1 MRTII
6 PGLLASLLLL
16 GSLPLHA
23 NELEL
28 MPIAPDRVGLTV
40 KKSPVLYFY
49 ISQATSAPVRFTL
62 VDSRKGRRPVAEV
75 LLPSPTQPGYVA
87 IRLEDYHV
95 VLEEGVQYQWVVLV
109 DVKPGARGHYDPPV
123 VMGTIERV
131 DPRSIDYDDRPCD
144 KDAVVVFAKGG
155 LWYDAMACLNEL
167 IEANPQDPSHR
178 RLRSELLKEVG
189 LILPT
194 AN

>member
-1 MRTII
+1 MRMII
-6 PGLLASLLLL
+6 PGVLGTLLVL
-16 GSLPLHA
+16 GSLPSHA

-62 VDSRKGRRPVAEV
+62 VDPRKTVAEL
-75 LLPSPTQPGYVA
+75 LLPSPTRPGYVA
-87 IRLEDYHV
+87 IRLEDYQI
-95 VLEEGVQYQWVVLV
+95 VLKEGVQYRWFVLV
-109 DVKPGARGHYDPPV
+109 DVSPGFPGFYDPPE
-123 VMGTIERV
+123 VMGTIERA

-178 RLRSELLKEVG
+178 RMRFALLKEVG